1 MALRKWLKMAKKLKN
16 KKNLKKEKH
25 KKMVK
30 KIMSMMMVMAM
41 CAGCLIACSGDSSS
55 NDSSDSGNLTAVIAL
70 GEYDPQISGQQIIAL
85 EQGYFEEEGLDVD
98 LQLLTDPSVSTTMIA
113 SNEAQFYSVSNYQA
127 INLVDKG
134 TDVCLLAPTV
144 NAGNTQVVV
153 AGADSGIVNAK
164 DMEGKRMGYTDGA
177 GVIVAVQNMCDDLGV
192 DFDSIELV
200 NLQASDML
208 ASLESG
214 DIDSLAAY
222 MLESG
227 LNTSEVTFDQYADTD
242 ILEAIDSSLVSYAF
256 SKRTEEEKMAVVI
269 DHLYK
274 AYEEKNGEMQYVLND
289 LNLRMEKG
297 EFICVLGK
305 SGCGKSTLLNCLA
318 GYLKPDK
325 GSIEVDGNPIS
336 GPGPERGVVFQQH
349 ALFPWRTVLKN
360 VQFGLEINGAKKARA
375 LANDPEVLLM
385 DEPLGAL
392 DALTRDSMRRE
403 IERIWKLTEK
413 TILFI
418 THSVPEAVFL
428 ADRVIILNKGKV
440 QLDQKVDLPRSRN
453 INDPKFSAY
462 VQQFESTITGV
473 SSDGVITE

>member
-1 MALRKWLKMAKKLKN
+1 MNTMQ
-16 KKNLKKEKH
+16 EH
-25 KKMVK
+25 
-30 KIMSMMMVMAM
+30 I
-41 CAGCLIACSGDSSS
+41 
-55 NDSSDSGNLTAVIAL
+55 
-70 GEYDPQISGQQIIAL
+70 YD
-85 EQGYFEEEGLDVD
+85 
-98 LQLLTDPSVSTTMIA
+98 A
-113 SNEAQFYSVSNYQA
+113 S
-127 INLVDKG
+127 
-134 TDVCLLAPTV
+134 
-144 NAGNTQVVV
+144 
-153 AGADSGIVNAK
+153 
-164 DMEGKRMGYTDGA
+164 
-177 GVIVAVQNMCDDLGV
+177 
-192 DFDSIELV
+192 
-200 NLQASDML
+200 
-208 ASLESG
+208 
-214 DIDSLAAY
+214 
-222 MLESG
+222 
-227 LNTSEVTFDQYADTD
+227 
-242 ILEAIDSSLVSYAF
+242 AF

-305 SGCGKSTLLNCLA
+305 SGCGKATLLNCLA

-462 VQQFESTITGV
+462 VQQFESAITGV